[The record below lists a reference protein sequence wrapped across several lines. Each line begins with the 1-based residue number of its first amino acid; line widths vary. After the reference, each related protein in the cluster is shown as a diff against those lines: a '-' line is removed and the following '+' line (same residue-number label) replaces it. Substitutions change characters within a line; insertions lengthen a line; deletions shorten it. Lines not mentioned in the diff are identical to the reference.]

1 MAMGMGRGAWSRERR
16 DKGEASLLFALRSLL
31 RFLVLGSWF
40 LVRRSWFLVLG
51 SWFLVLGSW
60 FLVLGAPFLVLGA
73 PCVFSFYHWSQS
85 FVAIGSIASEGLPRF
100 D

>member
-31 RFLVLGSWF
+31 RFLVLGSWCA
-40 LVRRSWFLVLG
+40 VLG

-60 FLVLGAPFLVLGA
+60 FLVRRSWILVRRVFLVFITGVKALLQLDQLRLKG
-73 PCVFSFYHWSQS
+73 FH
-85 FVAIGSIASEGLPRF
+85 GLT